1 MTLHNKTW
9 GDYHISL
16 QTKQNNISH
25 YSAALTTVCCR
36 EHPANVNCFSQSRH
50 QTTFSLHI
58 VNPHIQRF
66 LEIRSLTVIF
76 HNDSSN
82 HYQPPLSFSCRF
94 CPDIPSIINCH
105 CYEVSAEENS
115 LFLSRSSID
124 ITEFSSAAQTAQ
136 MTCCVVCGPCGD
148 SMLLFDYRN
157 CVLFIMVM
165 YAFQKQH
172 LVTFALQ
179 VNYVILRCC
188 FNGTAD
194 CIINCRLTFKT

>member
-58 VNPHIQRF
+58 VNPQTQRF

-82 HYQPPLSFSCRF
+82 YYQPPLSFSCRF

-105 CYEVSAEENS
+105 VMKFQQKKRVFFCPAHPSTLHNFQVH
-115 LFLSRSSID
+115 LKLLKWP
-124 ITEFSSAAQTAQ
+124 AASYVGRVATA
-136 MTCCVVCGPCGD
+136 C
-148 SMLLFDYRN
+148 LFDYRN

-165 YAFQKQH
+165 AAFQKQH
-172 LVTFALQ
+172 LVTFAL
-179 VNYVILRCC
+179 
-188 FNGTAD
+188 
-194 CIINCRLTFKT
+194 